1 MYSILF
7 SPFFIF
13 LWGST
18 KNGCQPFFY
27 CGCFF
32 FPPRF
37 SFYFHFFLI
46 WTWCLWFDVHRHL
59 FLLVLFLLCG
69 CDFNQEMEVQKSTCC
84 HSKYVLFHLLATTS
98 LYLSTSMPVFQ
109 HLPRLFCFCFFCAW
123 PPNLSWVLV
132 QTNSFDYSLCLNIWS
147 SSESVCV
154 GGGYF
159 SAPPFCSEELWYFW
173 KKSKWLFFLGC
184 DIRPWR
190 PI

>member
-32 FPPRF
+32 FPP
-37 SFYFHFFLI
+37 SFFILFPFFLI

-109 HLPRLFCFCFFCAW
+109 HLPRLFCFFFFVHGLQTWAEFWFKLILLTIPCVLTSGA
-123 PPNLSWVLV
+123 PLNL
-132 QTNSFDYSLCLNIWS
+132 
-147 SSESVCV
+147 CV
-154 GGGYF
+154 
-159 SAPPFCSEELWYFW
+159 
-173 KKSKWLFFLGC
+173 
-184 DIRPWR
+184 
-190 PI
+190 